1 MTGTEIIF
9 GILTFICGSGVLG
22 FYMRYSTRLALTE
35 RDATNALKKT
45 EQHTKEIGNL
55 DGKVGHME
63 AVMEDIK
70 KHLAKLDGIEEIR
83 ANVQSMKQ
91 RLDETLEEVV
101 PRSELELRL
110 RQSEEQVDDLKE
122 EVKRLHNKQKP

>member
-1 MTGTEIIF
+1 MTGTEIISILIALIVSSGALAFVLRF
-9 GILTFICGSGVLG
+9 G
-22 FYMRYSTRLALTE
+22 TRMALAE

-70 KHLAKLDGIEEIR
+70 KHLAKLDGLEEIR

-110 RQSEEQVDDLKE
+110 KQSEEQVDDLKE
-122 EVKRLHNKQKP
+122 EVRRLHNKQKP